1 MTPNLFLLDETRA
14 WLLRAAEDLAAAA
27 VLMTPV
33 TLRSAL
39 FHCQQAAEKSLKA
52 FLTWHQRPFP
62 RTHNLTVLSGL
73 CAELDESLDVAIA
86 PSLALTRFAVAMRYP
101 GEVEEPSTVEV
112 DEWLAVARS
121 IFDAICSRLPRET
134 HPDHCDDRG

>member
-1 MTPNLFLLDETRA
+1 MTPNLFLSDETRA

-27 VLMTPV
+27 VLAAPA

-52 FLTWHQRPFP
+52 FLTWHQTPFP
-62 RTHNLTVLSGL
+62 KTHDLTLLSGFCL
-73 CAELDESLDVAIA
+73 ELDASLDTVMA

-101 GEVEEPSTVEV
+101 GEIEEPSTEEV
-112 DEWLAVARS
+112 RQWLAVARS
-121 IFDAICSRLPRET
+121 IFDAICSRLPQET
-134 HPDHCDDRG
+134 RPDS

>member
-14 WLLRAAEDLAAAA
+14 SLARAAEDLAAATA
-27 VLMTPV
+27 LTVPV

-52 FLTWHQRPFP
+52 FLTWHQTPFP
-62 RTHNLTVLSGL
+62 RTHNLTLLSGFCL
-73 CAELDESLDVAIA
+73 ELDSSLDAVVA

-101 GEVEEPSTVEV
+101 GEIEEPSIVEV
-112 DEWLAVARS
+112 GEWLAVARA

-134 HPDHCDDRG
+134 SPD

>member
-1 MTPNLFLLDETRA
+1 MTPNLFLSDETRA

-27 VLMTPV
+27 VLTAPA

-52 FLTWHQRPFP
+52 FLTWHQTPFP
-62 RTHNLTVLSGL
+62 KTHDLTLLSGFCL
-73 CAELDESLDVAIA
+73 ELDASLDTVMA

-101 GEVEEPSTVEV
+101 GEIEEPSTEEV
-112 DEWLAVARS
+112 RQWLAVARS
-121 IFDAICSRLPRET
+121 IFDAICSRLPQET
-134 HPDHCDDRG
+134 RPDS

>member
-27 VLMTPV
+27 VLTAPA

-52 FLTWHQRPFP
+52 FLTWHQTPFP
-62 RTHNLTVLSGL
+62 RTHNLTLLSGFCL
-73 CAELDESLDVAIA
+73 ELDASLEAAVA

-101 GEVEEPSTVEV
+101 GETEEPSTAEGR
-112 DEWLAVARS
+112 EWLAVARA
-121 IFDAICSRLPRET
+121 IFDAICFRLPPET
-134 HPDHCDDRG
+134 HPDSYGPRG

>member
-14 WLLRAAEDLAAAA
+14 WLLRAAEDLATATALTSPA
-27 VLMTPV
+27 

-52 FLTWHQRPFP
+52 FLTWHQTPFP
-62 RTHNLTVLSGL
+62 KTHDLTLLSGL
-73 CAELDESLDVAIA
+73 CLELDASLDAVMA

-101 GEVEEPSTVEV
+101 GEIEEPSTEDVRQ
-112 DEWLAVARS
+112 WLAVARA
-121 IFDAICSRLPRET
+121 IFDAICSRLPQET
-134 HPDHCDDRG
+134 HPDS

>member
-27 VLMTPV
+27 ALTAPA

-62 RTHNLTVLSGL
+62 RTHNLTVLSGF
-73 CAELDESLDVAIA
+73 CAEVDASLDAAIA

-101 GEVEEPSTVEV
+101 GEIEEPSVAEV
-112 DEWLAVARS
+112 REWRAVART
-121 IFDAICSRLPRET
+121 IFDAICSRLPQET
-134 HPDHCDDRG
+134 HPDCCGNHE

>member
-1 MTPNLFLLDETRA
+1 MAPASRGGPRSGSGIDSSA
-14 WLLRAAEDLAAAA
+14 
-27 VLMTPV
+27 

-52 FLTWHQRPFP
+52 FLTWHQTPFP
-62 RTHNLTVLSGL
+62 RTHNLTLLSGFW
-73 CAELDESLDVAIA
+73 LDLDATLDAVVV

-101 GEVEEPSTVEV
+101 GEIEEPPVTEV
-112 DEWLAVARS
+112 RQWLAVAQA

-134 HPDHCDDRG
+134 HPDS

>member
-1 MTPNLFLLDETRA
+1 MTPSLFLLDETRA

-27 VLMTPV
+27 ALTGPA

-62 RTHNLTVLSGL
+62 RTHNLTLLSGSCSEVDASL
-73 CAELDESLDVAIA
+73 SAEVG

-101 GEVEEPSTVEV
+101 GEIEEPSIAEAH
-112 DEWLAVARS
+112 EWLAVART
-121 IFDAICSRLPRET
+121 IFGAICLRLPRET
-134 HPDHCDDRG
+134 HPDSQGPHQ

>member
-1 MTPNLFLLDETRA
+1 MADPRTCGVRFLPRCCGKGGWCMTPNLFLLDETRA

-27 VLMTPV
+27 ALTAPA

-62 RTHNLTVLSGL
+62 RTHNLTVLSGF
-73 CAELDESLDVAIA
+73 CAEVDASLDAAIA
-86 PSLALTRFAVAMRYP
+86 PSLALTQIGRASCR
-101 GEVEEPSTVEV
+101 
-112 DEWLAVARS
+112 ARVGK
-121 IFDAICSRLPRET
+121 E
-134 HPDHCDDRG
+134 G

>member
-27 VLMTPV
+27 VLNAPA

-39 FHCQQAAEKSLKA
+39 FHCQQAAEKSFKA
-52 FLTWHQRPFP
+52 FLTWRQTPFP
-62 RTHNLTVLSGL
+62 RTHNLTLLSGFCL
-73 CAELDESLDVAIA
+73 ERDASLEAVVA
-86 PSLALTRFAVAMRYP
+86 PSLALTRFAVSMRYP
-101 GEVEEPSTVEV
+101 GEIEEPSTAEV
-112 DEWLAVARS
+112 REWLAVARA

-134 HPDHCDDRG
+134 HPDSYQHRG